1 MPARILAVDD
11 IGPNLRLLRAIL
23 EPEGYELLLAETG
36 AAALE
41 LAPKAD
47 LVLLDVQLADMSG
60 FEVCERIRSDPSTTA
75 LPVVMLTATATEQR
89 VQGIESGA
97 DDFLPKPFDK
107 EELLAR
113 VRSLL
118 RLKRYHD
125 DLQAERAR
133 LRELLVQKSAE
144 IEQLNELR
152 SFLPEP
158 VLAAIEEDPVLLQPH
173 RREIAVLFADLR
185 GFTGFS
191 GSAEPEE
198 VIEVLDGWHRLIG
211 AEVAI
216 NGATV
221 GYFAGDGVMLFW
233 NDPLPC
239 PDPPRAAVAAA
250 ERIVAGVE
258 GLDTSWRR
266 LGYDLGV
273 GIGVAQ
279 GYATVGLIGFHG
291 RRDYT
296 AIGPVVNMASR
307 LSDEARDGRTIL
319 VNQRVH
325 AGLEGLARLDPIEDG
340 LVLKGFPAPVAV
352 WQVQTSERTLR

>member
-1 MPARILAVDD
+1 MAPRILAVDD
-11 IGPNLRLLRAIL
+11 IAPNLRLLRAVL

-41 LAPKAD
+41 LAPQAD
-47 LVLLDVQLADMSG
+47 LVLLDVHLPDMSG
-60 FEVCERIRSDPSTTA
+60 FEVCERIRSDPATTA
-75 LPVVMLTATATEQR
+75 IPVVMLTATAAQQR

-107 EELLAR
+107 DELLAR

-133 LRELLVQKSAE
+133 LSEQLVEQSAE
-144 IEQLNELR
+144 IEHLNELR

-158 VLAAIEEDPVLLQPH
+158 VLAAIEQDPVLLQPH
-173 RREIAVLFADLR
+173 RQEIAVLFADLR

-198 VIEVLDGWHRLIG
+198 VIQVLDGWHRLIG
-211 AEVAI
+211 AEVAS

-233 NDPLPC
+233 NDPVPC
-239 PDPPRAAVAAA
+239 PDPPGVAVAAA
-250 ERIVAGVE
+250 ERIVAGVDA
-258 GLDTSWRR
+258 LNVSWRR
-266 LGYDLGV
+266 LGYQLGV

-279 GYATVGLIGFHG
+279 GFATVGMIGFHG

-296 AIGPVVNMASR
+296 AIGPVVNLASR

-325 AGLEGLARLDPIEDG
+325 AGLEGRARLEEIEGG
-340 LVLKGFPAPVAV
+340 LQFKGFPGPMAA
-352 WQVQTSERTLR
+352 WQVHALDRVLG